1 MKLKGLTTFFWFCAA
16 LKILKTFAP
25 QIAKIW
31 RKCVLFKSYHSPLQL
46 LFILWFMYKS
56 TLKFLSDFKFTI
68 MQTLMH
74 QYVAKMISDWFVYV
88 VFNDRNMLQMRLV
101 FMKKKLLNQNDF
113 KILRNEHFELAIHT
127 GISIINQWILC
138 LWWPSR
144 ALLKIL
150 KLQNLLSEKFNFCT
164 YFQFLAFFKKKRCVY
179 KILKAEMEKV
189 FFLEDHTLA
198 SLFIFL
204 KNIIDKISDAEKC
217 QLL

>member
-1 MKLKGLTTFFWFCAA
+1 MKLKGLTTFFWCCAA

-46 LFILWFMYKS
+46 LLILWFMYKS
-56 TLKFLSDFKFTI
+56 TLKFLSDLKFTI

-88 VFNDRNMLQMRLV
+88 VFNDRNMLQKRLV

-127 GISIINQWILC
+127 CISIINQWILC
-138 LWWPSR
+138 LLWPSR
-144 ALLKIL
+144 ALLKIFKTP
-150 KLQNLLSEKFNFCT
+150 KLSQW
-164 YFQFLAFFKKKRCVY
+164 
-179 KILKAEMEKV
+179 KV
-189 FFLEDHTLA
+189 
-198 SLFIFL
+198 
-204 KNIIDKISDAEKC
+204 
-217 QLL
+217 